1 MSRRFRLAA
10 TAAALALA
18 VAACGGGSSSD
29 SGSDAGGDE
38 DTTPIAQA
46 ELTFQPMSAGKLIV
60 CTDAPF
66 EPFGF
71 QDESGNWTGFD
82 MDLMDAVAERYG
94 LALDVKQQAAEGIWL
109 APAAGTCDVA
119 ASAIT
124 INEENAENALFSD
137 PYFEANQS
145 LLVRTE
151 DVETLIDL
159 ESMAGKKIGVLTGS
173 DGEAYARENASSAT
187 IQSFDDTE
195 AMYLALESG
204 NVDGVVHDYAISAS
218 RAAREGSKT
227 GVSATLVTD
236 RQFGF
241 AVAKDNVSLQEAI
254 NESLNEFRATG
265 VYDEIFGKYFGSGTV
280 EEE

>member
-1 MSRRFRLAA
+1 MSRKFRLAA
-10 TAAALALA
+10 TAAMVAMVLAS
-18 VAACGGGSSSD
+18 CGGGSST
-29 SGSDAGGDE
+29 DAGDE
-38 DTTPIAQA
+38 VTGEGEATPIAQV
-46 ELTFQPMSAGKLIV
+46 ELSFQPMSAGKLIV
-60 CTDAPF
+60 CAAAPN
-66 EPFGF
+66 EPFVSEDG
-71 QDESGNWTGFD
+71 SGNWTGFD
-82 MDLMDAVAERYG
+82 MDLMDAVARRYG
-94 LALDVKQQAAEGIWL
+94 LALDVTQQAAEGIWL

-124 INEENAENALFSD
+124 INEENSENALFSD
-137 PYFEANQS
+137 AYFEANQS

-173 DGEAYARENASSAT
+173 DGETYAKENATSST
-187 IQSFDDTE
+187 IQSFDDAE

-236 RQFGF
+236 RQLGF
-241 AVAKDNVSLQEAI
+241 AVAKDNVSLQEAL

-265 VYDEIFGKYFGSGTV
+265 VYDEISGKYFGSGTV